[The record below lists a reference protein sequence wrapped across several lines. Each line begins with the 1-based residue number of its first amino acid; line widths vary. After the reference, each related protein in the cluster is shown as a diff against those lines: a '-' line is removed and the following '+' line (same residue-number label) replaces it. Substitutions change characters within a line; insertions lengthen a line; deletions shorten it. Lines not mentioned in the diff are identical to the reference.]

1 MFRESK
7 PSRPSGFKRP
17 KPHKKCTKK
26 EIKATN
32 PDVLKSSAKRKA
44 NSELGSETP
53 KKAKASSSKPGS
65 KTSKASYKEG
75 KKADDLESKA
85 NGKADKGVSKAG
97 NKANSKAD
105 GKAAVKGVSK
115 TNAKASPKTS
125 STKTVGSKT
134 GSKSGGKAANKPG
147 SAASAKDGS
156 KEASKSK
163 AKAAAKAA
171 AKIQAEAQVVEPV
184 QDFLDFVQ
192 CKRNE
197 LLKQHGLRVSLEEQL
212 RAHELACQA
221 QADAGEDWCAVVAM
235 RKRKNELEDELD
247 ALQGSM
253 TLSVFD
259 QQLGPFLELYS
270 RKVKDSALISMFESN
285 VLKSWLPS
293 MVEVINPDVCKCGA
307 EFMESVNEA
316 QLVCAVCHT
325 TQEYL
330 DASTSSLAYG
340 DDVEW
345 SSFSYKRMNH
355 LSEWLNHFQAR
366 ETTRV
371 PLDVIQMVR
380 DALPPDQA
388 PSFKLVNQTVRALK
402 IPKYYD
408 HAMQIYCHISGD
420 DPIRLDPQTEERIRL
435 MFMRIQQPFIKH
447 HPPGRKNFLSYP
459 YVVFKML
466 QLLGS
471 VNVLPY
477 VSLLKGE
484 VVLMQQED
492 TWEKICNDVGWRFIP
507 IPKEDVKNNSPS

>member
-1 MFRESK
+1 MFKESK
-7 PSRPSGFKRP
+7 PSRTSGLKRP
-17 KPHKKCTKK
+17 RPNKKCTQKEPAKEQRKDAKK
-26 EIKATN
+26 QSKKPN
-32 PDVLKSSAKRKA
+32 KPSNKPSAKQSKHTDADAKPTKRKA
-44 NSELGSETP
+44 TSDPAHKVSKKTKIACSPKDAAPQGTSKSPTKGSTKP
-53 KKAKASSSKPGS
+53 SAKASAKASTKGKVSAKASS
-65 KTSKASYKEG
+65 KTCDKA
-75 KKADDLESKA
+75 
-85 NGKADKGVSKAG
+85 
-97 NKANSKAD
+97 
-105 GKAAVKGVSK
+105 
-115 TNAKASPKTS
+115 NAKANA
-125 STKTVGSKT
+125 
-134 GSKSGGKAANKPG
+134 KAT
-147 SAASAKDGS
+147 AK
-156 KEASKSK
+156 AL
-163 AKAAAKAA
+163 AKAAAKSL
-171 AKIQAEAQVVEPV
+171 AETPVVEPV
-184 QDFLDFVQ
+184 PDFIDFVQ

-197 LLKQHGLRVSLEEQL
+197 LLKQHGLRVNLEEQL
-212 RAHELACQA
+212 RVHSAECQA
-221 QADAGEDWCAVVAM
+221 RADAGDNWATMVGM

-247 ALQGSM
+247 ALHGSM
-253 TLSVFD
+253 TLGVFD
-259 QQLGPFLELYS
+259 RQLAPFLELYG
-270 RKVKDSALISMFESN
+270 RNVKDAVLISMFESN

-371 PLDVIQMVR
+371 PPAVIQLVR
-380 DALPPDQA
+380 DALPPNE
-388 PSFKLVNQTVRALK
+388 PLSFRIVNQTVRALK

-408 HAMQIYCHISGD
+408 HAMQIYCNISGD

-435 MFMRIQQPFIKH
+435 MFMRIQQPFVKH

-507 IPKEDVKNNSPS
+507 IPKEEVKQI